1 MKPFSLMLVLGCMA
15 MSQGCAGI
23 FVAGAATTAAVA
35 NDRRSV
41 GSVID
46 DQNIEIK
53 ATNAIAARQDI
64 NKASRI
70 SATSMNG
77 KVLLV
82 GQTPYAQ
89 YSRDIEKQV
98 ARVDGVRYVYN
109 ELRIRKPIDLGQQ
122 ATDSWITS
130 KVKSQM
136 LATKGIDSTR
146 FKVVTENGEVFLMG
160 LVTRDEADKAVNLT
174 RKISGVRKVIKVFE
188 YIQGNGKTGTT
199 NNTSP
204 TTSPDIS
211 SEPVSSGGGEVQIGA
226 APEEVIKY

>member
-1 MKPFSLMLVLGCMA
+1 MKPFSLMLVLGCLA

-70 SATSMNG
+70 SATSMNE

-174 RKISGVRKVIKVFE
+174 RKISGVKKRI
-188 YIQGNGKTGTT
+188 YSGIPRQGSAGCLHRSCAGFKPGLNRSTERQFFQLVGKQGKSRSFCQNGT
-199 NNTSP
+199 
-204 TTSPDIS
+204 
-211 SEPVSSGGGEVQIGA
+211 
-226 APEEVIKY
+226 